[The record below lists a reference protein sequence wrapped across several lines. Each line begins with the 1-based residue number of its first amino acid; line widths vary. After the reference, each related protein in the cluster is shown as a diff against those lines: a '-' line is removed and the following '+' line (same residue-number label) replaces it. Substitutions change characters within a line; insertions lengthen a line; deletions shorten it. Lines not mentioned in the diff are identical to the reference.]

1 MLKKTNTKVFCLEF
15 ATLRVINASYD
26 KKRRKKSKIQTQT
39 AGNEFNNKGYMNVLQ
54 KEIKRRS
61 AMQATVVALAV
72 MAGSTFC
79 LPAHA
84 GMAATGLSGN
94 SAAGYKS
101 AVIQTGDDNG
111 RTTAIPAD
119 SLSNEQQA
127 AKKRQQALIDSLMS
141 EQTLDDV
148 VVTSQR
154 QLVKVDA
161 EKLTYD
167 IQADE
172 EAKTKTVMDMLKK
185 VPLVTVDGQDN
196 ITVKGSSD
204 FKIYKNGHPDPSLS
218 NNAKDVL
225 KAIPASSIKRIEV
238 ITEPGAKY
246 DAEGVTAILNIV
258 MADGSSMN
266 GVTATLQTQISNRGP
281 MASGY
286 IAAQAGK
293 FAVSANYGI
302 FHQNG
307 SFTTPRNT
315 ESMTYGDTGNTL
327 TNRSEM
333 KQPAT
338 VNFLDLNTSYE
349 LDSLNLFT
357 LSGSGFFFTLD
368 LAGTTQTAMNAPD
381 GSPIYKV

>member
-1 MLKKTNTKVFCLEF
+1 MLKKLNTKVFCLGF

-26 KKRRKKSKIQTQT
+26 KKRRGKSKIQTQT

-72 MAGSTFC
+72 MAGSTLC

-101 AVIQTGDDNG
+101 AAILIGDDNG
-111 RTTAIPAD
+111 STTAIPAD

-218 NNAKDVL
+218 NKAKDVL
-225 KAIPASSIKRIEV
+225 KAIPASSIKKIEV

-246 DAEGVTAILNIV
+246 DAEG
-258 MADGSSMN
+258 
-266 GVTATLQTQISNRGP
+266 
-281 MASGY
+281 
-286 IAAQAGK
+286 
-293 FAVSANYGI
+293 
-302 FHQNG
+302 
-307 SFTTPRNT
+307 
-315 ESMTYGDTGNTL
+315 
-327 TNRSEM
+327 
-333 KQPAT
+333 
-338 VNFLDLNTSYE
+338 
-349 LDSLNLFT
+349 
-357 LSGSGFFFTLD
+357 
-368 LAGTTQTAMNAPD
+368 
-381 GSPIYKV
+381 

>member
-1 MLKKTNTKVFCLEF
+1 MLKNLNTKVFCLGF

-26 KKRRKKSKIQTQT
+26 KNRREKSKIQTQT

-79 LPAHA
+79 LAARA

-111 RTTAIPAD
+111 NTAAIPAD

-185 VPLVTVDGQDN
+185 VPLG
-196 ITVKGSSD
+196 
-204 FKIYKNGHPDPSLS
+204 
-218 NNAKDVL
+218 
-225 KAIPASSIKRIEV
+225 V
-238 ITEPGAKY
+238 IIDIQG
-246 DAEGVTAILNIV
+246 
-258 MADGSSMN
+258 
-266 GVTATLQTQISNRGP
+266 
-281 MASGY
+281 
-286 IAAQAGK
+286 
-293 FAVSANYGI
+293 
-302 FHQNG
+302 
-307 SFTTPRNT
+307 
-315 ESMTYGDTGNTL
+315 
-327 TNRSEM
+327 
-333 KQPAT
+333 
-338 VNFLDLNTSYE
+338 
-349 LDSLNLFT
+349 
-357 LSGSGFFFTLD
+357 
-368 LAGTTQTAMNAPD
+368 
-381 GSPIYKV
+381 